1 MAKERKSKDPSYI
14 HKNLARFIK
23 MRGMKL
29 SHLGK
34 AVGCSGENIGQKL
47 RGERKL
53 HVEDIIKWCRVLN
66 ITPGAAFVE
75 FENESEKVSD
85 AEINSYVSFLTW
97 LGKRNVTY
105 RLQLL
110 KFAKYIE
117 SYQEPTSPGPFVS
130 LPSKRK

>member
-1 MAKERKSKDPSYI
+1 MAKERKSEDPSYV

-53 HVEDIIKWCRVLN
+53 HVDDVVKWCRVLN
-66 ITPGAAFVE
+66 VTPAAALVE
-75 FENESEKVSD
+75 FEIFDDLS
-85 AEINSYVSFLTW
+85 I
-97 LGKRNVTY
+97 
-105 RLQLL
+105 
-110 KFAKYIE
+110 FAKIYDGHFSVVIY
-117 SYQEPTSPGPFVS
+117 SDVFV
-130 LPSKRK
+130 